1 MPGFVL
7 QMGATMLCSHG
18 GQLQA
23 LVPSPRV
30 AVGGSAALTQPSP
43 YVVAACPFTSPPT
56 GPCVTAQWLTGSTR
70 VLAGGQP
77 LVLVDSVGLCAPTG
91 LPATAVVA
99 QTRVTA
105 T

>member
-1 MPGFVL
+1 MPGFVV
-7 QMGATMLCSHG
+7 QTGATMLCAHG
-18 GQLQA
+18 GQVQA

-30 AVGGSAALTQPSP
+30 SVSSAPALTQPAP
-43 YVVAACPFTSPPT
+43 FVVAGCPFTSPPT

-77 LVLVDSVGLCAPTG
+77 LLLVDSVGLCAPTG
-91 LPATAVVA
+91 VPATVVVA
-99 QTRVTA
+99 QTRVRA

>member
-30 AVGGSAALTQPSP
+30 SAAGAPALTQPSP
-43 YVVAACPFTSPPT
+43 YVVAGCPFTSPPT

-77 LVLVDSVGLCAPTG
+77 LVLVDSVGLCSPTG
-91 LPATAVVA
+91 VPAMPAVF

>member
-7 QMGATMLCSHG
+7 QTGATMLCSHG
-18 GQLQA
+18 GQVQA
-23 LVPSPRV
+23 LVPSARLS
-30 AVGGSAALTQPSP
+30 VGGAPALTQPSP
-43 YVVAACPFTSPPT
+43 YVVAGCPFAVSPP

-70 VLAGGQP
+70 VLAGGLP
-77 LVLVDSVGLCAPTG
+77 LLLIDSIGLCAPTG
-91 LPATAVVA
+91 VPATAVAA

>member
-18 GQLQA
+18 GQVQA
-23 LVPSPRV
+23 LAPSPRV
-30 AVGGSAALTQPSP
+30 SVAGSPALTQPSP
-43 YVVAACPFTSPPT
+43 YVVAGCPFTSPPT

-70 VLAGGQP
+70 VLAAGIP
-77 LVLVDSVGLCAPTG
+77 LVLIGSIGLCAPTG
-91 LPATAVVA
+91 VPATAVVA